1 MRCHGFLAA
10 IVTGWAAAEQLS
22 LEIHVAGRY
31 RPLHFARGD
40 DYEAVARAWLEEN
53 PKAANGAC
61 AKAPP
66 TASSRRA
73 RRTRPTAS
81 VRTSTATAWSRR
93 SRRSSRNALRR
104 LKMMLAL
111 AAATVARGEFVV
123 RDDVVRQIVG
133 DNRFIHACDGTCTIE
148 HPKLLHDAVI
158 EAANRWHLRGMGCP
172 TDARSGACVGGFVA
186 QRLCDASRDCDA
198 RRICGD
204 GAVHVLH
211 PKKVGGLSVRAAV
224 GCHCAMD
231 SDAYLD
237 QYQAHGMGRA
247 GHCELQTTLCPF
259 TCHGHATFA
268 SALPPRAR
276 IAVFV
281 RDPFARAWSVRVFDE
296 ATSGRRAPGARPAIA
311 LTDLEPQACYLEG
324 LPAFLGVLENA
335 EDDWPRFLTT
345 FAKECAAI
353 GGCAQRLDKRH
364 EGAAYK
370 SADQR
375 PLDPAE
381 AALVRVAFAHDIRL
395 HAAATDLSLVSA
407 RWPHT
412 HDGARIDQQAS
423 SMMMRLAEDAVR
435 SVLID
440 FSVSGRR
447 NMTCFMGPVPIK
459 VVTEPDGSVRGEALL
474 DDGWRRRID
483 AGEIHFHEDLLPR
496 D

>member
-1 MRCHGFLAA
+1 M
-10 IVTGWAAAEQLS
+10 Q
-22 LEIHVAGRY
+22 
-31 RPLHFARGD
+31 
-40 DYEAVARAWLEEN
+40 
-53 PKAANGAC
+53 
-61 AKAPP
+61 
-66 TASSRRA
+66 
-73 RRTRPTAS
+73 
-81 VRTSTATAWSRR
+81 
-93 SRRSSRNALRR
+93 R

-158 EAANRWHLRGMGCP
+158 EAANRWHLRGLGCP

-186 QRLCDASRDCDA
+186 QRLCDATRDCDA

-296 ATSGRRAPGARPAIA
+296 ATSGRRPRHARPAIA

-324 LPAFLGVLENA
+324 MPAFLGVLENA

-412 HDGARIDQQAS
+412 HDGARIDQQAW

-440 FSVSGRR
+440 FSTSGRR